1 MFKTPPIPST
11 ARDIFALDLGTTK
24 FCLATLH
31 RREGKKPV
39 IEKVVVPSGGMR
51 RGMVC
56 HMQEA
61 SRALDHLLS
70 LAEQKFDRDIK
81 YIYLGVA
88 GSHLRGRVAKATLD
102 LGGDTIRKEDQEAIL
117 NKCEKPIDSSYEI
130 LHNIPLTFQ
139 VDQRDLVSCALGFSG
154 DFLKGESFIIE
165 ADKNYL
171 KDLVRLCNGSG
182 LTVLKLYAEPYASA
196 MVSVPHEQKQQ
207 GVVVADI
214 GGGTTDGIV
223 FKEGKPIK
231 LFTVNV
237 GGQLMSQDLATC
249 LRISIKEAHE
259 LKHHFGL
266 EYFSP
271 HPTLETWK
279 VEQLT
284 GAKVGVSAA
293 HVYRILS
300 CRIMELYQ
308 LIMEEL
314 GPLKDLLTS
323 GMIITGG
330 GSELKNIGPFI
341 SQQRSL
347 YVSKNKPRL
356 PKIANGT
363 ASPDERTTAS
373 TPYATVTGLLY
384 LAWLHEEKNHS
395 HSVSTKATFH
405 LKSFINWLKEMA

>member
-1 MFKTPPIPST
+1 M
-11 ARDIFALDLGTTK
+11 DLGTTK
-24 FCLATLH
+24 FCLATL
-31 RREGKKPV
+31 RMREGEKPV
-39 IEKVVVPSGGMR
+39 IEKVVVPAGGMR

-61 SRALDHLLS
+61 GRALDHLLS
-70 LAEQKFDRDIK
+70 LAEQKFSRDIK
-81 YIYLGVA
+81 HIYLGVA
-88 GSHLRGRVAKATLD
+88 GSHLRGRIARAALD
-102 LGGDTIRKEDQEAIL
+102 LGGDAIRAEDQEAIL
-117 NKCEKPIDSSYEI
+117 NKCQKPLDSSYEV

-139 VDQRDLVSCALGFSG
+139 VDQRDLVNCAIGFSG

-171 KDLVRLCNGSG
+171 KDLVRLCNASG

-196 MVSVPHEQKQQ
+196 MVSVPYEQKQQ

-231 LFTVNV
+231 LFTVSV

-249 LRISIKEAHE
+249 LRLPIADAHA

-266 EYFSP
+266 EHISAQ
-271 HPTLETWK
+271 PTLDTWE
-279 VEQLT
+279 VQQIT
-284 GAKVGVSAA
+284 GKRAAINAA
-293 HVYRILS
+293 HVHRILS
-300 CRIMELYQ
+300 CRIIELYH

-314 GPLKDLLTS
+314 GPLKHLLTS

-341 SQQRSL
+341 SAQRAL
-347 YVSKNKPRL
+347 FVSKNKPVL
-356 PKIANGT
+356 PKLANAT
-363 ASPDERTTAS
+363 ATPDDRTTAS
-373 TPYATVTGLLY
+373 TPYATVAGLLY
-384 LAWLHEEKNHS
+384 LAWLHEEKTHRAAI
-395 HSVSTKATFH
+395 STKATFH
-405 LKSFINWLKEMA
+405 LRSFLSWLKEIA